1 MRNIVAVGY
10 RLPLF
15 RKPPPAF
22 FKNHA
27 SARQEAQFVESALH
41 ELALAGCIV
50 TAEQQ
55 PVICS
60 PLSVVES
67 TSGKKRLVLDLRY
80 VNEFLWKDK
89 FKYEDIQTAIQ
100 MIEKGDYAIIF
111 DLKSGYHHVDIHADY
126 WQYLGFSWKGE
137 NGVIVYYMFRVLP
150 FGLATAPF
158 VFTKLLKPLHGKEM
172 EKQRIKS
179 CTVHR

>member
-1 MRNIVAVGY
+1 M
-10 RLPLF
+10 
-15 RKPPPAF
+15 
-22 FKNHA
+22 
-27 SARQEAQFVESALH
+27 
-41 ELALAGCIV
+41 
-50 TAEQQ
+50 
-55 PVICS
+55 ICS

-67 TSGKKRLVLDLRY
+67 TNGKNRLVLDMRY
-80 VNEFLWKDK
+80 VNEFLWKNK

-100 MIEKGDYAIIF
+100 MIEKGDNAIIL

-137 NGVIVYYMFRVLP
+137 NGVIVYYMFRVLL

-172 EKQRIKS
+172 EKQRI
-179 CTVHR
+179 

>member
-27 SARQEAQFVESALH
+27 SARQEASFVESAFH

-67 TSGKKRLVLDLRY
+67 TNGKNRLVLDLRY
-80 VNEFLWKDK
+80 VNEFLWK
-89 FKYEDIQTAIQ
+89 
-100 MIEKGDYAIIF
+100 
-111 DLKSGYHHVDIHADY
+111 
-126 WQYLGFSWKGE
+126 
-137 NGVIVYYMFRVLP
+137 N
-150 FGLATAPF
+150 
-158 VFTKLLKPLHGKEM
+158 
-172 EKQRIKS
+172 
-179 CTVHR
+179 